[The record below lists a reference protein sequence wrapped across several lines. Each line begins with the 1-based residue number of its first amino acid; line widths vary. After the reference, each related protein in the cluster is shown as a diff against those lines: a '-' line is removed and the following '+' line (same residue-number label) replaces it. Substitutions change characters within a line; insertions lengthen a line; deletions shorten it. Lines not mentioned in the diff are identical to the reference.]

1 MEHLNELISKEYL
14 AKLDRLVLSIREK
27 LSQQGYSGTRKSL
40 AKGNSLE
47 FSDFREYTAGDD
59 LRRVDWNSYS
69 RLDRL
74 YLKLFMEEKQ
84 ATVSLFLDNSA
95 SMGMEKKMIYA
106 KALAASL
113 SYITLQSM
121 DKLNILSWN
130 QGLNAKKTHV
140 HNKTRFLEI
149 IHFLDGIQAF
159 GETNLSKSIHE
170 FCKQPLV
177 RGVSIVISDFLSEE
191 NWEESIKLLQYQ
203 KQDVIFIWIL
213 SAEEKEP
220 TLQGNIRLQDVETN
234 AAWDMEITN
243 SILTAYQKELSRYE
257 AYLKELCK
265 KKNVRFFSVV
275 EGEPLLNV
283 ITRIVS

>member
-1 MEHLNELISKEYL
+1 MEHLNELITKDYL

-27 LSQQGYSGTRKSL
+27 LSQQGYSGARKSL

-74 YLKLFMEEKQ
+74 YLKLFVEEKQ

-113 SYITLQSM
+113 SYVTLQSM

-130 QGLNAKKTHV
+130 QGLDAKKINV

-149 IHFLDGIQAF
+149 MHFLDSIQPF

-170 FCKQPLV
+170 FSKQPLE
-177 RGVSIVISDFLSEE
+177 RGISIVISDFLSEE

-203 KQDVIFIWIL
+203 KQDVMFIWLL
-213 SAEEKEP
+213 SSEEKEP

-234 AAWDMEITN
+234 VAWDMEITN
-243 SILTAYQKELSRYE
+243 SILAAYQKELSRYE

-265 KKNVRFFSVV
+265 KRNVRFFTVV
-275 EGEPLLNV
+275 EGEPLLKV
-283 ITRIVS
+283 ITRIVT